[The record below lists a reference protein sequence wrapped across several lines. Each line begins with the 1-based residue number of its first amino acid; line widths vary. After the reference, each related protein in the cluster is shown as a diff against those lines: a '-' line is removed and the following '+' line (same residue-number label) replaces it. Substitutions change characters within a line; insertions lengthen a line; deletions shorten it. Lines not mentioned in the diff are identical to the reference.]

1 MKDFVLN
8 NNQKK
13 IIKRID
19 FLGNKFYLAGGT
31 ALALQIGHRTSADF
45 DFYSEKGF
53 NSEKLLQKFKKVF
66 KKDISESVIVEDTLK
81 FKIESTNLS
90 FFKYEYP
97 LIRPPIKW
105 QSVNLA
111 SLEDIAAMKMIAIV
125 QRGTKRDFVDIYY
138 LIKLFG
144 ISSIFKLTKQ
154 KYQEMFNQ
162 YIGSRSLMYFED
174 AEKKQARTRIYLYDS
189 RIGWKTIKS
198 YLKDQV
204 ISYQKSII
212 KELRK

>member
-8 NNQKK
+8 DNQKK
-13 IIKRID
+13 IIKKID

-31 ALALQIGHRTSADF
+31 GLALQIGHRTSVDF

-81 FKIESTNLS
+81 FKIKSTNLS
-90 FFKYEYP
+90 FFKYKYP
-97 LIRPPIKW
+97 LIRPTIKW
-105 QSVNLA
+105 QSINLA

-174 AEKKQARTRIYLYDS
+174 AEKKQARTRIYLYDPS
-189 RIGWKTIKS
+189 IDWKTIKS

-204 ISYQKSII
+204 ISFQKSII